1 MSGKL
6 YPGTNVSDI
15 VCHAEIGCG
24 IPLATVRWT
33 CNPHNQINDRVTQV
47 YTNVAILSIGQF
59 MG

>member
-24 IPLATVRWT
+24 IPLAYSSL
-33 CNPHNQINDRVTQV
+33 D
-47 YTNVAILSIGQF
+47 L
-59 MG
+59 